1 MIQVLIDDTTIRLR
15 RVLPAEFLDIGVLR
29 VGTVR
34 QTQFPVG
41 IRLIHDAVQHLD
53 LEFSFI
59 VPQRNQNAD
68 LRHIREYRL
77 FFLFPLLRIRKASG
91 SVGLHQ
97 ALLATLVA
105 DLTQDI
111 LRSATMGQ
119 AIPLSLCEMD
129 QTSRRTRGFP
139 EFILFDPVQFE
150 LQVLFFRFQHYDLV
164 CQIRTFFVLPL
175 VGFLIIDL
183 RHVFPPSNI
192 FPLYSTVSAY

>member
-1 MIQVLIDDTTIRLR
+1 MIQVLIDNTTFRLS
-15 RVLPAEFLDIGVLR
+15 RVLLAEFLDIGVLR

-34 QTQFPVG
+34 QTQLPVRIG
-41 IRLIHDAVQHLD
+41 LVHDAVQHLD
-53 LEFSFI
+53 LELSLI
-59 VPQRNQNAD
+59 VPQRNQNTD

-77 FFLFPLLRIRKASG
+77 FLFFSLRCIGKASG

-97 ALLATLVA
+97 TLLTGLVA

-111 LRSATMGQ
+111 LRSAAMGQ
-119 AIPLSLCEMD
+119 AISLSLCEMD
-129 QTSRRTRGFP
+129 QTSRRTRSFP

-150 LQVLFFRFQHYDLV
+150 LQVLFFRFQHYDLI
-164 CQIRTFFVLPL
+164 CQIRTFLVLPL

-192 FPLYSTVSAY
+192 FPLYSTAAVH